1 MSEPREQKLTYVEA
15 VNAALDRA
23 LAQRDDVVVFG
34 EDVGRP
40 GGVFGATKG
49 LQRRYGRRVFDTPI
63 SESAI
68 LGGAVGAAMMGRRP
82 VAEIM
87 WTDFSLVA
95 LDQLVNQAANVR
107 YVSEGRLSAPLTVR
121 MQQGRLPGSC
131 AQHSQCL
138 EAFFAHIPGLR
149 VALPSTAQDAYDLL
163 LAGIWCDDPVI
174 VIEARGLYFG
184 AKDVVVTD
192 GPVQAVGGARVVRPG
207 RDLSVATWSTM
218 LAPVL
223 AAAEQLAGD
232 GIEAEVI
239 DVRWLNPLDADMIAD
254 SVRRTHRLAVVHEAN
269 RTGGFGAEIA
279 ARVGHEAFF
288 HLEAPIARIGA
299 PDVRMP
305 SAPHLQE
312 ALLPS
317 ADQIAGTLR
326 QLRATN

>member
-1 MSEPREQKLTYVEA
+1 MPEARERKLTYVEA

-23 LAQRDDVVVFG
+23 LEQRDDVLVFG

-49 LQRRYGRRVFDTPI
+49 LQRRHGRRVFDTPI

-82 VAEIM
+82 VAKIM

-107 YVSEGRLSAPLTVR
+107 YVSQGRLTAPITVR

-138 EAFFAHIPGLR
+138 EAFFAHVPGLR
-149 VALPSTAQDAYDLL
+149 VALPATAQDAYDLL

-192 GPVQAVGGARVVRPG
+192 GPVQGVGGARVVRPG
-207 RDLSVATWSTM
+207 RDVSVATWSTM

-223 AAAEQLAGD
+223 EAAEQLADD

-239 DVRWLNPLDADMIAD
+239 DVRWLNPLDADAITG

-269 RTGGFGAEIA
+269 LTGGFGAEIA
-279 ARVGHEAFF
+279 ARVGQEAFF

-317 ADQIAGTLR
+317 VDQIAGTLR
-326 QLRATN
+326 RLRAT